1 MTPDQE
7 RMLRVTYE
15 LTQENAE
22 MLRSIRNGNRLS
34 TAMRVIYWM
43 VILGL
48 SFGAYYFIQ
57 PYVDVYKETLGQV
70 KDIINN

>member
-7 RMLRVTYE
+7 RLLRETYE
-15 LTQENAE
+15 LAQENAE

-57 PYVDVYKETLGQV
+57 PYVDVYKQAFTQV
-70 KDIINN
+70 QEIINK